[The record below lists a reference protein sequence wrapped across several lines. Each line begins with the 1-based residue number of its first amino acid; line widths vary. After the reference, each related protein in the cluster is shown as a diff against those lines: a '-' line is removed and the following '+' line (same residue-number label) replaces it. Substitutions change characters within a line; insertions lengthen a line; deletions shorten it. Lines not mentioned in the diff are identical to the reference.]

1 MKRVSDRVRSLLAAL
16 FAPSQRQTGIADLT
30 EPRPRWNL
38 DVLSELA
45 TSGDVGVVPRIA
57 PALLNGNRDEALAA
71 ARTIS
76 ALLAQAG
83 PEELVSLSER
93 MRSSWF
99 LGDPFGDEWRRL
111 TRRELQKW
119 VGPGEP
125 GILVLRLSSFHA
137 NGYVREAAVLRLA
150 LLKDGAEL
158 PYLLMRLNDWVPQV
172 RAAALDAVVQRVRPD
187 YVEHFVDNLALVVRL
202 ETVKRSDQGDVLPA
216 ISSLLALPSAR
227 TPMIAAMR
235 SRSATV
241 RRASFR
247 FLTRNSPDDLADLL
261 TAALSVEDPIIR
273 LWAARRA
280 LAEVRGDALR
290 GVLDSLGSDP
300 SALVRREALAAWAD
314 HFPDEAFDR
323 LMAGATD
330 TSAAN
335 RAEARSR
342 LRDRG
347 VDFAQVYR
355 AALATDRPARLAS
368 AVAGLTETGRPED
381 ASTLLPIL
389 SHHSPRVRRAAVRG
403 LVWLAG
409 ERYLD
414 VAFDALKDPA
424 RSVSS
429 AARESL
435 KPHVQALGG
444 PRLWSLLDPS
454 NPEHVRECGLRLL
467 ARLPK
472 WDAVSYLLLASAE
485 SDEPI
490 ASQAREFLRR
500 WDARFNDTQT
510 TPSNAQLV
518 RLNDALAAVE
528 SALPATDIAAMRLAI
543 RPFGSV

>member
-16 FAPSQRQTGIADLT
+16 FVPSQRQAGFADRT

-45 TSGDVGVVPRIA
+45 DSGDVGVVPGIV
-57 PALLNGNRDEALAA
+57 PALLYGTRDEAHAV

-76 ALLAQAG
+76 VLLARAG
-83 PEELVSLSER
+83 PDELVSLSER
-93 MRSSWF
+93 MRSYCF
-99 LGDPFGDEWRRL
+99 LGDPYGNEWSRL
-111 TRRELQKW
+111 TPPELQKW

-261 TAALSVEDPIIR
+261 TAALSVEDPTIR
-273 LWAARRA
+273 LWAARSA

-300 SALVRREALAAWAD
+300 AALVRREALAAWAD
-314 HFPDEAFDR
+314 HFPGEAFDR
-323 LMAGATD
+323 LMAGVMD
-330 TSAAN
+330 TSAAT
-335 RAEARSR
+335 RAEARFW

-347 VDFAQVYR
+347 VEFAQIYR
-355 AALATDRPARLAS
+355 AALATDRPVRLAS

-381 ASTLLPIL
+381 ASALLPIL

-444 PRLWSLLDPS
+444 PRLWGLLDPS

-485 SDEPI
+485 SDEPL

>member
-16 FAPSQRQTGIADLT
+16 FAPSQRQAGLADRT
-30 EPRPRWNL
+30 EPRPRWNI

-45 TSGDVGVVPRIA
+45 TSGDVGVVPGIA
-57 PALLNGNRDEALAA
+57 PALLSGNRDEAYAA

-83 PEELVSLSER
+83 PEELIALSER

-99 LGDPFGDEWRRL
+99 LGDPFGDEWLRL
-111 TRRELQKW
+111 TPRELQKW

-137 NGYVREAAVLRLA
+137 NGYVREAAVMRLA
-150 LLKDGAEL
+150 LLNDGAEL
-158 PYLLMRLNDWVPQV
+158 PYLLLRLNDWVPQV
-172 RAAALDAVVQRVRPD
+172 RAAALDAVVKRVRPD
-187 YVEHFVDNLALVVRL
+187 YVEHFVDNLELVVRL
-202 ETVKRSDQGDVLPA
+202 ESVKRSDQGDVLAA

-227 TPMIAAMR
+227 TPMIAAMH

-247 FLTRNSPDDLADLL
+247 FLTRNSPDDLAALL
-261 TAALSVEDPIIR
+261 TAALSVEDPIVR
-273 LWAARRA
+273 LWVARTA
-280 LAEVRGDALR
+280 LAELRGDALR
-290 GVLDSLGSDP
+290 GVLDSLDSDR

-314 HFPDEAFDR
+314 HFPGEAFDR
-323 LMAGATD
+323 LMAGAMD
-330 TSAAN
+330 TRAAT
-335 RAEARSR
+335 RAEARFR

-347 VDFAQVYR
+347 VDFAQIYR
-355 AALATDRPARLAS
+355 AALATDRPVRLAS

-381 ASTLLPIL
+381 ASALRPLL
-389 SHHSPRVRRAAVRG
+389 SHQSPRVRRAAVRG

-414 VAFDALKDPA
+414 AAFDVLRDPA

-429 AARESL
+429 AAGESL

-444 PRLWSLLDPS
+444 PRLWSLLDSS
-454 NPEHVRECGLRLL
+454 NPEHVRECGLLL
-467 ARLPK
+467 LERLPK

-485 SDEPI
+485 GDESL
-490 ASQAREFLRR
+490 ASQARKFLGK
-500 WDARFNDTQT
+500 WNARFNVTQT
-510 TPSNAQLV
+510 VPTREQLV
-518 RLNDALAAVE
+518 RLHEALAAVE
-528 SALPATDIAAMRLAI
+528 SALPATDIAAMRFAI